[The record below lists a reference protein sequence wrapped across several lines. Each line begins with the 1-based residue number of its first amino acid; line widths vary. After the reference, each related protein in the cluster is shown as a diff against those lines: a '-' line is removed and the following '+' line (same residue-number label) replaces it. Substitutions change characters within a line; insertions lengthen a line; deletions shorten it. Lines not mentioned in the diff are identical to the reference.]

1 VVAAG
6 RGRVAAV
13 IPRRVVAA
21 ADAGASSMATSDV
34 DVGIARRPP
43 ARRVGGASGQ
53 RRSSIARDP
62 KQVAVGEDAEAE
74 RNRGADDVDDVCDEP
89 ARRVTGPTG

>member
-1 VVAAG
+1 
-6 RGRVAAV
+6 VAAV

-43 ARRVGGASGQ
+43 ARRVGGG
-53 RRSSIARDP
+53 R
-62 KQVAVGEDAEAE
+62 VGSAA
-74 RNRGADDVDDVCDEP
+74 
-89 ARRVTGPTG
+89 